1 MAKLKEIVYIV
12 LAILALVV
20 LSLVL
25 GLNGTKNVDYRYVML
40 EVNPKVEFLT
50 DKNDMV
56 VSVYA
61 INNEAKELLAGENFV
76 GEKVCDAATKFV
88 DLCVKANYIDVDRDD
103 NAIRLNTVSGLMHG
117 LDINVF
123 KNLTKYIKGNQIK
136 CVIVENQN
144 DLNRFKQAKEVGVGA
159 KKYSLIKAV
168 TRFEPNLSVKQAKEL
183 SEKDLMDR
191 IYMAHK
197 NLKQT
202 FTQEDFANK
211 TKLID
216 FNRSKINNHNSNMTD
231 NTISK
236 FKDDYKEYEISM
248 QKKFEKDFDGQS
260 AKWKENKLNEY
271 YA

>member
-1 MAKLKEIVYIV
+1 MSKLKEILYIV
-12 LAILALVV
+12 GVVLVFV
-20 LSLVL
+20 ALSLVL

-40 EVNPKVEFLT
+40 EINPQIEFLT
-50 DKNDMV
+50 DKHDRV
-56 VSVYA
+56 VSVFA
-61 INNEAKELLAGENFV
+61 LNNEAKELLAGENFV

-88 DLCVKANYIDVDRDD
+88 DLCVKANYIDVERDD
-103 NAIRLNTVSGLMHG
+103 NAIKLNTVSGLMHG

-123 KNLTKYIKGNQIK
+123 KNLTKYIKDNQIN

-144 DLNRFKQAKEVGVGA
+144 DLNRFKQAKEVGVGT

-168 TRFEPNLSVKQAKEL
+168 TRFEPNLSVEQVKGL

-211 TKLID
+211 SKLID
-216 FNRSKINNHNSNMTD
+216 FNRRKI
-231 NTISK
+231 
-236 FKDDYKEYEISM
+236 KDRR
-248 QKKFEKDFDGQS
+248 KKACINLKCQ
-260 AKWKENKLNEY
+260 NIQ
-271 YA
+271 